1 MKTTPMGRMSS
12 EKVFIAPVVVAASA
26 EAPRWATMTASET
39 PTTTWAD
46 RETTMGQASARS
58 VPSPG
63 RGAGPG
69 RGGRPR
75 IIDGLPGRVS
85 ASQEATSMSSGTGG
99 T

>member
-12 EKVFIAPVVVAASA
+12 VKVFIAPVVGGGQRRLAQVGHHDGVGDADHHLGR
-26 EAPRWATMTASET
+26 PR
-39 PTTTWAD
+39 D
-46 RETTMGQASARS
+46 DD
-58 VPSPG
+58 
-63 RGAGPG
+63 GPG
-69 RGGRPR
+69 QREERAEPGPWRRTRRGGRPR